1 MVTTTQLRDTPATAT
16 RHAQARAWL
25 YLCLHLAAHS
35 VEEALN
41 GFVEVWSPFLAS
53 VRARTGLPTP
63 QFVFAGWLT
72 MLIIGI
78 VVLTAMTPL
87 VARGVRGFKIASYL
101 FAGLMIANG
110 VNHLASPL
118 YLGRFLPGQYTSPLL
133 ILASIWL
140 ILETRRVTH
149 PDTPSASILGSF
161 LFFLAAPAT
170 VAGWI
175 PYAISKWHVGPP
187 LAGLA
192 FGRVVGAVLIVV
204 ACIAL
209 VECFARF
216 ALIGRGVPAPIAPTQ
231 TLVVSGLYRY
241 CRNPMYIAVV
251 GAILGQGLVFG
262 SAGLIGYAA
271 LISVTF
277 HAFVLGY
284 EEPTLAQ
291 QFGNYEDYRRHVP
304 RWIPRLRPWS
314 GSQEI
319 AISGPAVPTGRRRRS
334 TRRS

>member
-1 MVTTTQLRDTPATAT
+1 
-16 RHAQARAWL
+16 L
-25 YLCLHLAAHS
+25 YLCLHLAAHA

-41 GFVEVWSPFLAS
+41 GFVDVWNPFLAW

-63 QFVFAGWLT
+63 QFVYADWLT
-72 MLIIGI
+72 MLVIGI

-87 VARGVRGFKIASYL
+87 VARGVRGFRVGSYL
-101 FAGLMIANG
+101 FAVLMIANG

-118 YLGRFLPGQYTSPLL
+118 YLGRFLPGQFTSPLL

-140 ILETRRVTH
+140 ILETRRVKH

-161 LFFLAAPAT
+161 LFFLAAPGT

-175 PYAISKWHVGPP
+175 PYAISEWRVGPP

-192 FGRVVGAVLIVV
+192 FGRALGAMLIGV

-251 GAILGQGLVFG
+251 SAILGQALVFG

-271 LISVTF
+271 VIWLTF

-291 QFGNYEDYRRHVP
+291 QFTNYDDYRRHVP

-314 GSQEI
+314 RSPET
-319 AISGPAVPTGRRRRS
+319 AISEPAVPAPRRRRS
-334 TRRS
+334 TTQS